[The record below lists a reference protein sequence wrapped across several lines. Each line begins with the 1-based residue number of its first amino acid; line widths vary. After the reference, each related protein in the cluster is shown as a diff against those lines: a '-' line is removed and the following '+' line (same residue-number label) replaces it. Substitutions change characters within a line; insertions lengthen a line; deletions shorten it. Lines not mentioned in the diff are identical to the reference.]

1 MRVMIRRMGPMIQQM
16 QVPCPDCNGQGTTL
30 DDADRCTVCVGRK
43 VQSERKVVEV
53 HVEKGMRHNQKITL
67 RGTCKHVTETE
78 EESMLTLL
86 FCLFVVFAFV
96 SGHADEEPGKE
107 PGDLVFVLQQRQ
119 HELFTRRRS
128 DLIMKK
134 KITLLEALTGL
145 KFVLTHLD
153 GQKYF
158 ISSEPGEV
166 IAVNAVKAVPELG
179 MPLLGDPYTK
189 GNLFIEFEIQF
200 PADGSLTDAQAAVR
214 CWGCVCRVL
223 ARSVWTVPTQRDT
236 YRDYL
241 FFCRP
246 QLLASVLP
254 NPSAVPALTDDMEP
268 VSIKTINLEEEAAK
282 SRARDRE
289 AYESDDDDGAGGQ
302 QQVRC
307 AQQ

>member
-1 MRVMIRRMGPMIQQM
+1 
-16 QVPCPDCNGQGTTL
+16 
-30 DDADRCTVCVGRK
+30 
-43 VQSERKVVEV
+43 
-53 HVEKGMRHNQKITL
+53 
-67 RGTCKHVTETE
+67 
-78 EESMLTLL
+78 MLTSL
-86 FCLFVVFAFV
+86 FF

-214 CWGCVCRVL
+214 FGGVCGVL
-223 ARSVWTVPTQRDT
+223 A
-236 YRDYL
+236 Y
-241 FFCRP
+241 
-246 QLLASVLP
+246 
-254 NPSAVPALTDDMEP
+254 
-268 VSIKTINLEEEAAK
+268 
-282 SRARDRE
+282 
-289 AYESDDDDGAGGQ
+289 AGWA
-302 QQVRC
+302 C
-307 AQQ
+307 ANTT